1 MTPPAPKPWWQH
13 LLEALAG
20 FWTDAQ
26 LARAGAGPEALRASV
41 TTLQDLPTG
50 YDRVAEEA
58 RERAA
63 VVAYMRS
70 QVGDRYKY
78 GAEILPGQEAAAVE
92 GDCSEYNEAGFRVAG
107 KHMPDGVVN
116 QRAYCRPIKVAAIK
130 PADLICL
137 KPNAKG
143 IPHVMVC
150 TGEGTVIHA
159 LGGVGVVEQPI
170 GQWLGHPRFD
180 GAWRHPEWMRPPEDR
195 A

>member
-1 MTPPAPKPWWQH
+1 LTAAPKAWWDH

-20 FWTDAQ
+20 LWTDAQ
-26 LARAGAGPEALRASV
+26 LARAGAGPEALRGAVS
-41 TTLQDLPTG
+41 TQQDLPTG
-50 YDRVAEEA
+50 YDRVSEEA

-78 GAEILPGQEAAAVE
+78 GAEILPGQEADAQE
-92 GDCSEYNEAGFRVAG
+92 GDCSEYNEAAFRVAG
-107 KHMPDGVVN
+107 KPIPDGVVN
-116 QRAYCRPIKVAAIK
+116 QRAFCRRIRVEAIK
-130 PADLICL
+130 PADLLCL
-137 KPNAKG
+137 APNAKG

-150 TGEGTVIHA
+150 TGEGTVVHA

-170 GQWLGHPRFD
+170 GSWLAHPRFD

>member
-1 MTPPAPKPWWQH
+1 LLTGQ
-13 LLEALAG
+13 LIEQRLEA
-20 FWTDAQ
+20 
-26 LARAGAGPEALRASV
+26 AGADDAAVAGAV
-41 TTLQDLPTG
+41 TGRVDLPSG
-50 YDRVAEEA
+50 YDRVAEEE

-78 GAEILPGQEAAAVE
+78 GAEILPGHEAEAQE
-92 GDCSEYNEAGFRVAG
+92 GDCSEYNEAAFRVGG
-107 KHMPDGVVN
+107 KVMPDGVVN
-116 QRAYCRPIKVAAIK
+116 QRAFCRRIRVEAIK

-143 IPHVMVC
+143 IPHVLVC
-150 TGEGTVIHA
+150 TGEGTVVHA

-170 GQWLGHPRFD
+170 EPWLNHPRFD
-180 GAWRHPEWMRPPEDR
+180 GAWRHPEWMRPAEDR